1 MASAGPEELIALLGL
16 FTHDVRNLVAS
27 MQANT
32 RTVLDDPGLGE
43 DARAAATDL
52 EDLCTAMA
60 RGVQNLDAL
69 FPGEPPR
76 HRDSVA
82 VPALVTAAVDG
93 TSGLARLHEVSVEV
107 DHASLAGLETTAH
120 REWLDLCL
128 YDLLANAMAYSTGR
142 APVRIR
148 AESDPV
154 ATRLHLEDDGPSLLG
169 TLGPGALT
177 PTVQRQAHAKRGR
190 YGRTLGLLGAAAAA
204 RLGGATVELADT
216 PSGNRVTLVLLPGR
230 TTPVP

>member
-16 FTHDVRNLVAS
+16 FTHDLRNLVAS
-27 MQANT
+27 MQANA
-32 RTVLDDPGLGE
+32 RTILDDEGLGD
-43 DARAAATDL
+43 DARAAAADL

-69 FPGEPPR
+69 FPGELPQPR
-76 HRDSVA
+76 DHVSVA
-82 VPALVTAAVDG
+82 ALVTAAVEG
-93 TSGLARLHEVSVEV
+93 TSGLARLHEITLQV
-107 DHASLAGLETTAH
+107 DHASMAGLETTAH

-142 APVRIR
+142 APVAIR

-154 ATRLHLEDDGPSLLG
+154 ATRLHLDDDGPSLLG

-177 PTVQRQAHAKRGR
+177 PAVQRQAHARRGR

-204 RLGGATVELADT
+204 RLGGASVELADT
-216 PSGNRVTLVLLPGR
+216 PSGNRVTLVLPPGR